1 MTESDFSNWLAN
13 NTSLLETSIKHY
25 LGGVRIIS
33 KEMLAADVIGKPLF
47 EMNRLEYE
55 IALMK
60 IFFNPTFQQ
69 KDKKGNSMYSN
80 SLKHLQTCFKELS
93 NNVAEEKFAEEIISK
108 SAIAETEKD
117 ALIKS
122 RIGQGNFRQK
132 IVAKYGGKCIITGI
146 MFKRILIASH
156 IKPWAVSTNEE
167 RLDSENGFL
176 LSPTYD
182 KLFDLG
188 LISFKDNGNILIS
201 KLLDS
206 DTLEKVRLDK
216 SQVYD
221 TKPTPSLT
229 RNLEY
234 HRDVVF
240 VGVRGLS
247 FLLLVCKK
255 FCISFIY

>member
-1 MTESDFSNWLAN
+1 MTESDFSNWLADY
-13 NTSLLETSIKHY
+13 TSLSAASINHY
-25 LGGVRIIS
+25 VGGVRIIS
-33 KEMLAADVIGKPLF
+33 KEMLAAGTIEKPLF

-55 IALMK
+55 IAIMK
-60 IFFNPTFQQ
+60 IFSNSDFIR
-69 KDKKGNSMYSN
+69 KDKKGNQMYSN
-80 SLKHLQTCFKELS
+80 SLKHLQSCLKELS
-93 NNVAEEKFAEEIISK
+93 NKATEEKFAEEIISK
-108 SAIAETEKD
+108 SSIAETEKD

-122 RIGQGNFRQK
+122 RIGQGNFKQK

-188 LISFKDNGNILIS
+188 LISFKNNENIIIS

-206 DTLEKVRLDK
+206 DTLGKVRLEK
-216 SQVYD
+216 SQIYD
-221 TKPTPSLT
+221 IKTTASLA

-234 HRDVVF
+234 HREVVF
-240 VGVRGLS
+240 VG
-247 FLLLVCKK
+247 
-255 FCISFIY
+255 